1 MRLIFPDKWLN
12 KDHSNIQGI
21 FWMLLAGLFFSFM
34 VALIKLLGSRIP
46 SYEIVF
52 FRSVVQ
58 LTVLAVIFCRI
69 GFSSLRTSRP
79 LLQGLRALIA
89 VLLINCNF
97 YAFTQLPIADV
108 TAIGFSRNLFLALLA
123 VPLLAE
129 KVNTHRLLVTIVGF
143 IGILII
149 IRPGASTFEEV
160 ALIAL
165 AGAAL
170 GATMMILIRKLT
182 VTDSNIVMMTY
193 PSLAIVLV
201 MSIPTFLL
209 WVMPT
214 GHEFILLILMSFMGI
229 SGQWCLIQSFRLG
242 EVTAVAPASYMRLIF
257 ATIIGYYLFAEI
269 PDTMSIAGTLII
281 IGSNLYLVFLEG
293 RINKIEPGARV
304 PGDVT

>member
-1 MRLIFPDKWLN
+1 MKSFSLRTDLDG
-12 KDHSNIQGI
+12 NIRGI

-34 VALIKLLGSRIP
+34 VTLIKLLGSRIP

-52 FRSVVQ
+52 FRSVIQLMV
-58 LTVLAVIFCRI
+58 LTVVFWRI
-69 GFSSLRTSRP
+69 GFSSLKTSRP

-97 YAFTQLPIADV
+97 YAFTKLPIADV

-129 KVNTHRLLVTIVGF
+129 KFNPHRMLVTIVGF
-143 IGILII
+143 IGIIII
-149 IRPGASTFEEV
+149 IRPGASAFEGV

-165 AGAAL
+165 AGAGL

-182 VTDSNIVMMTY
+182 TTDSNVAMMTY

-201 MSIPTFLL
+201 MSVPTCM
-209 WVMPT
+209 WWIMPT
-214 GHEFILLILMSFMGI
+214 GYELILLILMAFMGI
-229 SGQWCLIQSFRLG
+229 SGQWCLIQAFRLG
-242 EVTAVAPASYMRLIF
+242 EVTAVAPASYMRLFF

-269 PDTMSIAGTLII
+269 PDAMSIVGTLII
-281 IGSNLYLVFLEG
+281 VGSNLYLVFLEG
-293 RINKIEPGARV
+293 HVSKTEPGERV